1 MKRKIAAVIAAVAL
15 IGLGVAV
22 AVGGAGEDP
31 LVAKSYM
38 GGHLYP
44 PLWSRPWKNGPQKAP
59 KVHTARALPSWT
71 RQGRRM

>member
-38 GGHLYP
+38 EDTYP
-44 PLWSRPWKNGPQKAP
+44 AALVQALENGPQKAP